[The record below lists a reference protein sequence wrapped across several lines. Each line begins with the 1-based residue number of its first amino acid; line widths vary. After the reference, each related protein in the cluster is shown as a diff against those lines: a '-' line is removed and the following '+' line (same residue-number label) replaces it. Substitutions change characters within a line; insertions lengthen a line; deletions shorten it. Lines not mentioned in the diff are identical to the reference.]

1 MSSGLLWHQSIRD
14 QPAGAGDPAGS
25 GLCHVPPWKRSVEFL
40 QDFYIS
46 FSVLTESSDEDEASG
61 DEGLPG
67 DDSDVSS

>member
-1 MSSGLLWHQSIRD
+1 M
-14 QPAGAGDPAGS
+14 
-25 GLCHVPPWKRSVEFL
+25 EFL
-40 QDFYIS
+40 QDFYIC